1 MMSFLNYELMHQFD
15 TKTFRQQQP
24 FPHTLFKDLLR
35 PKAFDLLY
43 REFPSLDLFERH
55 VNVARNATGQRPHNR
70 YYLALQQSIY
80 HDKQAGSRGV
90 ATLAQLPAS
99 WQAFVTELKTSTA
112 YHDFL
117 ARMLGIE
124 DFDARYAWHVGENS
138 SEVSPHCDSLEKL
151 ATHIFYFNTS
161 ADWDLSWG
169 GSIIVLDGKQV
180 PQDNPEISDF
190 RHAEAFDIRDNRSF
204 LFQNTARAWHAVE
217 ALTSPAGHYRRLF
230 NVIIQV
236 PKGKKLRHFDPSHW
250 QNRLRRGLML
260 GGIRGRSGR

>member
-1 MMSFLNYELMHQFD
+1 M
-15 TKTFRQQQP
+15 
-24 FPHTLFKDLLR
+24 
-35 PKAFDLLY
+35 
-43 REFPSLDLFERH
+43 
-55 VNVARNATGQRPHNR
+55 
-70 YYLALQQSIY
+70 
-80 HDKQAGSRGV
+80 
-90 ATLAQLPAS
+90 
-99 WQAFVTELKTSTA
+99 
-112 YHDFL
+112 
-117 ARMLGIE
+117 
-124 DFDARYAWHVGENS
+124 
-138 SEVSPHCDSLEKL
+138 
-151 ATHIFYFNTS
+151 
-161 ADWDLSWG
+161 
-169 GSIIVLDGKQV
+169 LDGKQV